1 MSEESKDFL
10 REPCVACG
18 CQFVV
23 IHEDE
28 GKDIAYTRCYK
39 CAFMGGDRFKD
50 FISFPYLHMKD
61 EDIFDKAYATWDE
74 MNQIIRKEMEE
85 NPKKSL
91 SSFIESDK
99 EEEDEYESLQA
110 PPRL

>member
-1 MSEESKDFL
+1 MRL
-10 REPCVACG
+10 PVCCYPRRR
-18 CQFVV
+18 
-23 IHEDE
+23 

-39 CAFMGGDRFKD
+39 CAFMGADSKTL
-50 FISFPYLHMKD
+50 SLSLPAHED